1 MSLFVYC
8 NSCILC
14 VYVYIYMCMC
24 MCMCMYIHIYLIC
37 IYLYFY
43 VLLLVLSVC
52 TKGLRVTQFQ
62 LSVCMYCTCG
72 RIDNKADF
80 DFDFFFT
87 LSLHVKNSSGPG
99 CNKPL
104 KLRKYKL
111 SLRPLL
117 TVSLKLSVAIGCRNS
132 LHQHIQMIFYF
143 FLNSSEDD
151 KAGCPNN
158 NNNNNNKIVL
168 LWHQTHDCPMKILI
182 VNVR

>member
-1 MSLFVYC
+1 M
-8 NSCILC
+8 C
-14 VYVYIYMCMC
+14 VCVYIYMCMC
-24 MCMCMYIHIYLIC
+24 MYVYVYVYTYTVYLIC

-72 RIDNKADF
+72 RIDNKA

-132 LHQHIQMIFYF
+132 LYQHIQMIFLF
-143 FLNSSEDD
+143 FS
-151 KAGCPNN
+151 
-158 NNNNNNKIVL
+158 
-168 LWHQTHDCPMKILI
+168 
-182 VNVR
+182 